1 MIKGICRLC
10 GLDTNLSFEHV
21 PPRTTSNKNTKYTSV
36 AFEDYIKIK
45 NPLKEKPKG
54 KIKQGG
60 IGYNSFCKK
69 CNSFLGSNYVPAYK
83 RWVEGGFEILKN
95 TEFYHHKYQIKGVE
109 PLKILKQIISMFLAI
124 NGEWYLEAYPELAE
138 FVSNPEQQK
147 LPEKYKV
154 FTYLTRAEKVRY
166 MHHVTKGSFSTGVP
180 INCTEI
186 AFPPY
191 GCVLTMD
198 YDGEINFL
206 NNITKF
212 KEYDFDK
219 KTDLTVTMF
228 QLPTYM
234 PFPLDYRTRE
244 KVEVDI
250 EDGIETSERME
261 KELESRKADKKPPAS
276 APPASAR
283 L

>member
-1 MIKGICRLC
+1 MTKGICRLC
-10 GLDTNLSFEHV
+10 GQDTNLSFEHV

-36 AFEDYIKIK
+36 AFDDYINMK

-60 IGYNSFCKK
+60 IGYNSFCTK

-95 TEFYHHKYQIKGVE
+95 TEFYIHNYQIKKIE

-124 NGEWYLEAYPELAE
+124 NGEWYLQAYPELAE
-138 FVSNPEQQK
+138 FVSNPEQQE
-147 LPEKYKV
+147 LHGKYRI

-166 MHHVTKGSFSTGVP
+166 MHHVTKGNFSGVDS

-191 GCVLTMD
+191 GFVLTMD
-198 YDGEINFL
+198 YYGQLNFL

-212 KEYDFDK
+212 KEYDYNK
-219 KTDLTVTMF
+219 KTDLTVNMF
-228 QLPTYM
+228 QLPTYL
-234 PFPLDYRTRE
+234 PIPLDYRTKE
-244 KVEVDI
+244 KVELDI
-250 EDGIETSERME
+250 DNGIE
-261 KELESRKADKKPPAS
+261 
-276 APPASAR
+276 ASAR
-283 L
+283 MKKESKSRKTD